1 MLQRPL
7 NLIILGLALL
17 LLGVALPFLMVLEL
31 MRSTFLLNFIAYA
44 SSTTG
49 LVLGFIGL
57 VLHVRPHRRS
67 GHDDTSP

>member
-7 NLIILGLALL
+7 RLIILGFALL
-17 LLGVALPFLMVLEL
+17 IVGSALPFLMVMEL
-31 MRSTFLLNFIAYA
+31 IKATLLLNFISYA

-57 VLHVRPHRRS
+57 VLHVRPRE
-67 GHDDTSP
+67 